1 MSPPNAA
8 SVLHTLSQTKAMLEQ
23 AETAAGQCAARG
35 DDLSDKLRVLS
46 EDFAYNLQLIED
58 RDKELD
64 ACEETIRLIRGD
76 VSDRDARI
84 SDMQIILADKTAE
97 LDNLKAF
104 YQSQDHAHSETIR
117 KMRRDHETVLHSYI
131 EAAQANDQK
140 LNLVETECSLKLKS
154 LTEELDS
161 LRHVDKQFRQLQWEH
176 SDLKKEANTAISNL
190 KHDLQ
195 KTHQQLEMLQS
206 NHESQ
211 RALYRTE
218 FTSKENALTT
228 QVKVLQEQVDSLSQ
242 TIMSHELFIKNQADF
257 HKRNVHELEHLM
269 EQKDRAIEKL
279 SSKVEKTS
287 EKLMKLASI
296 SETKIQ
302 KLRGQ
307 ISLEARTYENSIAQ
321 MESDFIEEMSRAKRE
336 IASKDEQIELLTK
349 KVELCQKEMGKY
361 KEKISK
367 MNDTELELKQT
378 LADRKSKFIYS
389 PKVSH
394 LTRFTASL
402 TWLENASLEKKMQ
415 HLLQRQQKE
424 FEATTHE
431 LKRENKQLK
440 ADLDRISFEESHVH
454 QQSEQIQTIIQ
465 AETGQVLQRRVFEL
479 EQQNDQLRDI
489 IRQMRLDLEAMVNNQ
504 PSQESAETSQ
514 FNRVI
519 AEEAS
524 IANEQLHKLAD
535 IVEQKQQL
543 IESLLRATHAQT
555 LAPAAVIQNG
565 GDQWQTST
573 SSKNVIE
580 ENHRL
585 SAENLQLKQRAKE
598 LTRKMVATSGERMRL
613 LDTCNSLRAELR
625 NAVAGAVKVVS
636 EAQVQTTAV
645 KMQPLSTKTGV
656 TKDVPSGASITAM
669 GAGYT
674 GAGSKRIAAGS
685 NVDAEV
691 QQKGVDP
698 KVEAERKRRQ
708 KGVRNWNVVDD
719 Y

>member
-1 MSPPNAA
+1 MSPANAA

-23 AETAAGQCAARG
+23 AETAAGECAAHG

-64 ACEETIRLIRGD
+64 ACEETIRVLRGD
-76 VSDRDARI
+76 VADRDARI

-104 YQSQDHAHSETIR
+104 YQSQDHSHAETIR

-140 LNLVETECSLKLKS
+140 LSLVETECSLKLKS
-154 LTEELDS
+154 YEEELDS
-161 LRHVDKQFRQLQWEH
+161 LRHIDKEFRQLQWEH
-176 SDLKKEANTAISNL
+176 SDLKKEASTAISNL

-195 KTHQQLEMLQS
+195 KAHQQLEMLQS

-211 RALYRTE
+211 RALYRSE
-218 FTSKENALTT
+218 FTSKEKALTT
-228 QVKVLQEQVDSLSQ
+228 HVKVLQEQVDSLSQ
-242 TIMSHELFIKNQADF
+242 TIMGHELFIKNQADS

-279 SSKVEKTS
+279 TSKMEKTS

-302 KLRGQ
+302 KLRSQ
-307 ISLEARTYENSIAQ
+307 LSLEAKTYENSIAQ
-321 MESDFIEEMSRAKRE
+321 MESDFIEEISRAKLK
-336 IASKDEQIELLTK
+336 ISAKDEQIELLSRK
-349 KVELCQKEMGKY
+349 LELCQKDIGKY

-367 MNDTELELKQT
+367 MNDAELE
-378 LADRKSKFIYS
+378 
-389 PKVSH
+389 
-394 LTRFTASL
+394 FTSSL
-402 TWLENASLEKKMQ
+402 TTLENASLEKKAQ

-424 FEATTHE
+424 FEATTRE
-431 LKRENKQLK
+431 MKRENKQLK
-440 ADLDRISFEESHVH
+440 ADLDVS
-454 QQSEQIQTIIQ
+454 
-465 AETGQVLQRRVFEL
+465 
-479 EQQNDQLRDI
+479 
-489 IRQMRLDLEAMVNNQ
+489 
-504 PSQESAETSQ
+504 ESAETSQ
-514 FNRVI
+514 FNQVI

-555 LAPAAVIQNG
+555 LAPAAQNG
-565 GDQWQTST
+565 SDQTST
-573 SSKNVIE
+573 SSKNMID
-580 ENHRL
+580 ENYRL

-625 NAVAGAVKVVS
+625 KAVAGAVKAVS
-636 EAQVQTTAV
+636 EAQVQTTTV
-645 KMQPLSTKTGV
+645 KMQSLSTKIGTP
-656 TKDVPSGASITAM
+656 KDAASGAPPITATS
-669 GAGYT
+669 AGYT
-674 GAGSKRIAAGS
+674 GAGSKRIAGGS
-685 NVDAEV
+685 NVDADV
-691 QQKGVDP
+691 HQKGVDP
-698 KVEAERKRRQ
+698 KIEAERKRRQ

>member
-23 AETAAGQCAARG
+23 AETAAGECAAHG

-76 VSDRDARI
+76 VADRDARI

-104 YQSQDHAHSETIR
+104 YQSQDHSHSETIR

-242 TIMSHELFIKNQADF
+242 TIMSHELFIKNQADS

-336 IASKDEQIELLTK
+336 ISLKDEQIELLSK
-349 KVELCQKEMGKY
+349 KVELCQKDICKY

-378 LADRKSKFIYS
+378 LADRKSKFIHS
-389 PKVSH
+389 PK
-394 LTRFTASL
+394 L
-402 TWLENASLEKKMQ
+402 Q
-415 HLLQRQQKE
+415 HLLHRQQKE

-454 QQSEQIQTIIQ
+454 QQPEQIQ

-479 EQQNDQLRDI
+479 EQQNDQLREI

-555 LAPAAVIQNG
+555 LAPAAVIQKG

-625 NAVAGAVKVVS
+625 NAVAGAVKAVS

-656 TKDVPSGASITAM
+656 LKDVTSGASITAM

-674 GAGSKRIAAGS
+674 GAGSKRIAAAS